1 MISCKDYA
9 ALKKEELKMKIDE
22 RVIIRPQLAVIQI
35 GDDPA
40 SNSYI
45 KGKQRDC
52 EAVGIFFSH

>member
-22 RVIIRPQLAVIQI
+22 RIIVRPHLAVIQI

-52 EAVGIFFSH
+52 EEVGIFF

>member
-1 MISCKDYA
+1 MITCKDYA

-22 RVIIRPQLAVIQI
+22 RIIVRPHLAVIQI
-35 GDDPA
+35 GDNPA

-52 EAVGIFFSH
+52 EEVGIFFN